1 MESSE
6 LLEWLISEKNM
17 SIRSAKDVISRCGR
31 VRRMLHAD
39 SISSNTLDILQ
50 NNDEFEESSMF
61 IKSQL
66 KRAVT
71 LYNEFENH
79 EQRTSIWKNNLQ

>member
-31 VRRMLHAD
+31 VRRMLHTD
-39 SISSNTLDILQ
+39 SIHWIIYKTMMS
-50 NNDEFEESSMF
+50 
-61 IKSQL
+61 L
-66 KRAVT
+66 KRV
-71 LYNEFENH
+71 LCLSS
-79 EQRTSIWKNNLQ
+79 RS

>member
-31 VRRMLHAD
+31 VRRMLQ
-39 SISSNTLDILQ
+39 TL
-50 NNDEFEESSMF
+50 
-61 IKSQL
+61 
-66 KRAVT
+66 
-71 LYNEFENH
+71 
-79 EQRTSIWKNNLQ
+79 

>member
-1 MESSE
+1 MEYSE
-6 LLEWLISEKNM
+6 LLEWLIIEKNM

-31 VRRMLHAD
+31 VCRMLHTD
-39 SISSNTLDILQ
+39 SIGSDALENLQ
-50 NNDEFEESSMF
+50 NNDEFEKSSMF

-71 LYNEFENH
+71 LYNEFEKI
-79 EQRTSIWKNNLQ
+79 SAKD

>member
-31 VRRMLHAD
+31 VRRMLHTD
-39 SISSNTLDILQ
+39 SISSDTLDNLQ
-50 NNDEFEESSMF
+50 NNSCDE
-61 IKSQL
+61 I
-66 KRAVT
+66 AVV
-71 LYNEFENH
+71 LDAIVQIQKVVE
-79 EQRTSIWKNNLQ
+79 W